1 MHRYIQRVTTASS
14 ILINVIFGG
23 RSNQTFSATQYQRR
37 KDGKANVVWFIDK
50 FFWWET
56 DHCLG
61 AWVKW
66 KIIHTAIR
74 HYDQLGDH
82 FFDIQVK
89 QYYEMVDND
98 FDDKRIGPK
107 SYEDV
112 YKILSRQTEHQS

>member
-1 MHRYIQRVTTASS
+1 MSRYIQRVTTAGS

-23 RSNQTFSATQYQRR
+23 RSNQTFSATQYQRK
-37 KDGKANVVWFIDK
+37 KDGKANIVWLIDK
-50 FFWWET
+50 FFWWEA

-74 HYDQLGDH
+74 HYDKLGEY
-82 FFDIQVK
+82 FYDIQVK
-89 QYYEMVDND
+89 QYYEMVDDD
-98 FDDKRIGPK
+98 FDNKRIGPK

-112 YKILSRQTEHQS
+112 YRILSRTTEH